1 MRLIRDVVEEKALKE
16 LITISPWAPIIEAAR
31 LMSMWNIGALVVLD
45 ELRRLVGI
53 VSERDYV
60 RAVAVGEP
68 VGGRRVDEIMTRD
81 VRLVP
86 GDLTTD
92 ECMALMTHLRL
103 RHVPVTEGDRLVG
116 ILSLGDLV
124 KDVVSDQAFVIEQLE
139 RYIMRAPN
147 A

>member
-31 LMSMWNIGALVVLD
+31 LMSLWNIGALVVLD
-45 ELRRLVGI
+45 EDRRLVGI

-86 GDLTTD
+86 GDFTTD

-103 RHVPVTEGDRLVG
+103 RHVPVVEGERLLG
-116 ILSLGDLV
+116 IISLGDLV